1 MTTAFQTVFD
11 NATTLGINK
20 RKKVSQT
27 VARDGTVKAT
37 SLGGQVWEFEVRLP
51 DGDTWTKYRPL
62 VEKMEA
68 LDRVSTGTVQI
79 SKAGQSYISGYQG
92 NLTNTTGVTVSYSS
106 GTTLTITGGATTS
119 SGFIL
124 KSGDFIQLGTGGV
137 YTVVNDVA
145 FNQTSITTN
154 RPVRDTAGTYTL
166 KIGQAVTWSVLCVN
180 FPKWTLTSH
189 NRVSWDGAFI
199 FVEAL

>member
-79 SKAGQSYISGYQG
+79 SKAGQNYINGYQG

-180 FPKWTLTSH
+180 FPKWTLISH